1 MRWHK
6 PNKGHASILIALLAI
21 QACYSSEDT
30 NIPVNGAR
38 QAIKGHY
45 IYGHEESSFRPCGQN
60 KTFWVNG
67 SIKTLTTLEQ
77 QYRSLTIKPYEPVFA
92 ELRGQFTGKA
102 SDGFAMDYDG
112 QFQLT
117 AIIRVNKKSTGDCQ

>member
-1 MRWHK
+1 MK
-6 PNKGHASILIALLAI
+6 MKKTVLLTSILFALLSI

-30 NIPVNGAR
+30 NASANDVR

-45 IYGHEESSFRPCGQN
+45 IYGHEENSFRPCGQN

-67 SIKTLTTLEQ
+67 SIKNLTMLEQ
-77 QYRSLTIKPYEPVFA
+77 KYKSLTSKPYEPVFA
-92 ELRGQFTGKA
+92 ELKGQYTGKA

>member
-6 PNKGHASILIALLAI
+6 PNKGRASILFALLAI
-21 QACYSSEDT
+21 QACNSSEDT
-30 NIPVNGAR
+30 NTPVNEAR

-45 IYGHEESSFRPCGQN
+45 VYGHEESSFQPCGQN

-67 SIKTLTTLEQ
+67 SIKHLTMPEQ
-77 QYRSLTIKPYEPVFA
+77 KYKSLTSKPYEPVFA
-92 ELRGQFTGKA
+92 GLRGQFTGKA

-117 AIIRVNKKSTGDCQ
+117 AIIRVKKKSTGDCQ

>member
-6 PNKGHASILIALLAI
+6 LNKGTIILFAVFAI
-21 QACYSSEDT
+21 QACYSSEDK
-30 NIPVNGAR
+30 NPSANDAR
-38 QAIKGHY
+38 QATKGHY

-67 SIKTLTTLEQ
+67 SIKNLTMLEQ
-77 QYRSLTIKPYEPVFA
+77 KYRSLTSKPYEPVFA
-92 ELRGQFTGKA
+92 ELSGEFTGKA

-117 AIIRVNKKSTGDCQ
+117 AIIRVNKKSADDCQ